1 MICFSLLTVEE
12 LVGFFC
18 LDGLFVYL
26 TPPLPGLNEMFKCY
40 QVQIGLK
47 LHPPSAADGAG

>member
-47 LHPPSAADGAG
+47 LHPPSAADRAG